1 MMQERIQEV
10 LREAFEFA
18 GNWPEKGVVND
29 FIPTISNIDPDL
41 LSVCLTDMEG
51 NTCFLGDTDYRYT
64 LQSISKAVMLAYC
77 LEHVPED
84 LLFSRV
90 GVEPCGDHFNDIYR
104 LEKFS
109 RVPSNPFINAGA
121 ISMSGCLPG
130 KDLEDKY
137 ERFRAFA
144 GSLLGNPGLDYS
156 REVCKCET
164 ETAHKNRA
172 IAYMLLD
179 SGVCDGDPAEYLEL
193 YYRGCAF
200 LVNTPEVS
208 RLGAVLAADGFDP
221 VAKRQLISPKTSHT
235 VRALIAGCG
244 LYEETGAFNI
254 EVGIPAKSGSSGVI
268 MAAARKKA
276 GIAVFSPGLD
286 PVGNSVRGMKALSF
300 LSEKLDLRTM

>member
-1 MMQERIQEV
+1 MQETIRKAIQET
-10 LREAFEFA
+10 FEFA
-18 GNWPEKGVVND
+18 KNWPEKGIVND

-41 LSVCLTDMEG
+41 LSVCLTDMDG
-51 NTCFLGDTDYRYT
+51 NTYLFGDIDYRYT

-90 GVEPCGDHFNDIYR
+90 GVEPCGDHFNDVYR
-104 LEKFS
+104 LEKID
-109 RVPSNPFINAGA
+109 RIPSNPFINAGA
-121 ISMSGCLPG
+121 ISMSSCLPG
-130 KDLEDKY
+130 NDVEDKY

-156 REVCKCET
+156 REVCRCET

-179 SGVCDGDPAEYLEL
+179 SGVYDGNPDEYLEL

-221 VAKRQLISPKTSHT
+221 VTKKQLISAKTSHT

-244 LYEETGAFNI
+244 LYEQTGAYNI
-254 EVGIPAKSGSSGVI
+254 AAGIPAKSGSSGVI
-268 MAAARKKA
+268 VAAARKKA

-286 PVGNSVRGMKALSF
+286 PVGNSVRGLKALSY

>member
-1 MMQERIQEV
+1 
-10 LREAFEFA
+10 
-18 GNWPEKGVVND
+18 
-29 FIPTISNIDPDL
+29 
-41 LSVCLTDMEG
+41 
-51 NTCFLGDTDYRYT
+51 
-64 LQSISKAVMLAYC
+64 
-77 LEHVPED
+77 
-84 LLFSRV
+84 
-90 GVEPCGDHFNDIYR
+90 
-104 LEKFS
+104 
-109 RVPSNPFINAGA
+109 
-121 ISMSGCLPG
+121 MSSCLPG
-130 KDLEDKY
+130 NDVEDKY

-156 REVCKCET
+156 REVCRCET

-179 SGVCDGDPAEYLEL
+179 SGVYNGNPDEYLEL

-221 VAKRQLISPKTSHT
+221 VTKKQLISAKTSHT

-244 LYEETGAFNI
+244 LYEQTGAYNI
-254 EVGIPAKSGSSGVI
+254 AAPASGRIPGIPAKSGSSGVI
-268 MAAARKKA
+268 VAAARKKA

-286 PVGNSVRGMKALSF
+286 PVGNSVRGLKALSC